1 MTEMHGVEPD
11 AIEQDAVEPDAIELP
26 GRNEI
31 SPATERSISIFVQ
44 PEVALHQT
52 RVRIA
57 RRHLAR
63 QVARVL
69 SLAAGD
75 AVAAACAALAVGQL
89 VAWLAAVLG
98 HGRTPYSSTA
108 EFCGALLLSL
118 ALTGNY
124 QRLTPHPTLHLLI
137 GSSLGTLVVCWSNF
151 WARPTIGAVPVAVLL
166 AVVTTGFLF
175 LIRGALNAIAGW
187 LLPEHRRLVPA
198 VVVSAGPGV
207 DATLEQ
213 SSGYRVA
220 GRLVLDR
227 RSDDSRAQELAR
239 LIRQSRAESVILF
252 GSVEPK
258 QFTRFLEISLN
269 AGCEVLCAP
278 PALGVAGVRPSVTWH
293 GPYSLIQVQPPTLK
307 APQVI
312 AKRCV
317 DVVLSCLALVVAAP
331 LGLLI
336 AVAIKLDSPG
346 PVFFLQDRVGIGGR
360 RFKMVKFRTMRAG
373 ADAEKARFAH
383 LNTTG
388 DSRLFKIPD
397 DPRISRVGRHLRR
410 WSLDELPQF
419 LNVIVGHMSLVGPRP
434 FFETDF
440 ADYEE
445 HHFRRLGAKPGIT
458 GLWQVYGRSTVLDFE
473 EVVRLDT
480 EYIDRWSLWLDI
492 KILVSTLPA
501 VIRRTGAY

>member
-1 MTEMHGVEPD
+1 MTEMH
-11 AIEQDAVEPDAIELP
+11 QVEPDAIELP
-26 GRNEI
+26 ARSE
-31 SPATERSISIFVQ
+31 SPPTAERGISIFVQ
-44 PEVALHQT
+44 PEVELHQT
-52 RVRIA
+52 KVRTA

-63 QVARVL
+63 QLARLVSVAT
-69 SLAAGD
+69 GD
-75 AVAAACAALAVGQL
+75 AIAAACAAVAVSQL
-89 VAWLAAVLG
+89 VGWLAALLG
-98 HGRTPYSSTA
+98 HGRTPYSSTV

-124 QRLTPHPTLHLLI
+124 QRRTSHPTLHLLI
-137 GSSLGTLVVCWSNF
+137 GSSLGTVVVCWSNF
-151 WARPTIGAVPVAVLL
+151 WARPTIGAVPIAVLL

-175 LIRGALNAIAGW
+175 LIRGALDAIAGW

-198 VVVSAGPGV
+198 VVVSSGPGV
-207 DATLEQ
+207 DATLDQ

-227 RSDDSRAQELAR
+227 RADDSRAQELAR
-239 LIRQSRAESVILF
+239 LIRQGRAESVILF

-278 PALGVAGVRPSVTWH
+278 PGLGVAGVRPSVTWH

-331 LGLLI
+331 LGVLI
-336 AVAIKLDSPG
+336 AITIKLDSPG
-346 PVFFLQDRVGIGGR
+346 PVFFRQERVGIGGR
-360 RFKMVKFRTMRAG
+360 RFKMVKFRTMRVG
-373 ADAEKARFAH
+373 ADAEKTHLAH
-383 LNTTG
+383 LNATG
-388 DSRLFKIPD
+388 DPRLFKIPD
-397 DPRISRVGRHLRR
+397 DPRISRVGRLLRR

-458 GLWQVYGRSTVLDFE
+458 GLWQVYGRSSVVDFE

-480 EYIDRWSLWLDI
+480 EYIDRWSLWLDL
-492 KILVSTLPA
+492 KILLMTVPA
-501 VIRRTGAY
+501 VLHRRGAY